1 MHSLA
6 SLAVLA
12 TLAVATPTR
21 RTEPASQCATPP
33 IQCCDQVVNSSSIP
47 ILGPPGIPIIPV
59 NTPIGITCSP
69 INVIGAGGD
78 SCSTN
83 AVPWPCRY

>member
-6 SLAVLA
+6 SLVVLA

-33 IQCCDQVVNSSSIP
+33 VQCCDKVANSSSIP

-69 INVIGAGGD
+69 INNNSFNDLVAIN
-78 SCSTN
+78 C
-83 AVPWPCRY
+83 VPVDLSQ